1 MKKLLT
7 ASLAALMV
15 CSLASCSSS
24 GTTSSQSST
33 SSSSTASSS
42 ATSSSVSSTAQ
53 SSQTTGEDSLV
64 MMATTTST
72 DDSGL
77 LDYLAPLFQE
87 DTGYELQ
94 WTAVGTG
101 DAIQKGMDGEVD
113 VILVHAKEKEEA
125 FVNDGYGVER
135 FEVMYNDFVIV
146 GPKDGP
152 VAYSNDINAV
162 FSQIKN
168 EELTFVSRGDNSGT
182 HTKELGVW
190 SAIGV
195 EDYEANP
202 NYVSA
207 GAGMADTLVMA
218 DEMGGYC
225 LTDRGTWLAKQADF
239 PNMAIVCEGDANL
252 LNQYG
257 VIAVSAEKYPDTNL
271 DGANA
276 FIDWICSDEIQ
287 TVIGEYG
294 VDQYGEPLFF
304 PNAK

>member
-72 DDSGL
+72 DDTGL

-182 HTKELGVW
+182 HTPRNWVFGLPSV
-190 SAIGV
+190 
-195 EDYEANP
+195 
-202 NYVSA
+202 
-207 GAGMADTLVMA
+207 
-218 DEMGGYC
+218 
-225 LTDRGTWLAKQADF
+225 
-239 PNMAIVCEGDANL
+239 
-252 LNQYG
+252 
-257 VIAVSAEKYPDTNL
+257 
-271 DGANA
+271 
-276 FIDWICSDEIQ
+276 
-287 TVIGEYG
+287 
-294 VDQYGEPLFF
+294 
-304 PNAK
+304 